1 MPAAPD
7 VVPVGVVEVPFV
19 VVETPDP
26 CVPELDVPLAVV
38 EVELDVEFVD
48 VPLLEVP
55 VDVLPLELPVDVL
68 PLELPVD
75 VLPLE
80 LPVDVDEEEPDE
92 TLEADAPVRSTMNV
106 SIRVEQPKDVSAP
119 SAPSQ

>member
-55 VDVLPLELPVDVL
+55 VDVLPLELPVDV
-68 PLELPVD
+68 
-75 VLPLE
+75 
-80 LPVDVDEEEPDE
+80 DEEEPDE